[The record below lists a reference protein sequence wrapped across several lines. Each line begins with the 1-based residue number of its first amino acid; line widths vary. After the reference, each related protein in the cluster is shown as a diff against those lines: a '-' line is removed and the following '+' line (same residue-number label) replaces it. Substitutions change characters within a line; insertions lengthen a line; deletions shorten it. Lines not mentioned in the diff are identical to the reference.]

1 MYSVPG
7 LILGFMI
14 NFVCRNAAIV
24 ALFYFADYGTPID
37 LQNRT
42 IILVRMSIL
51 NRRIGS
57 LSWHLPS
64 DVLEYCTDAVSI
76 GEATQKCFESSKIKW
91 R

>member
-7 LILGFMI
+7 IILGFMI

-24 ALFYFADYGTPID
+24 ALYYFADYGTPID

-42 IILVRMSIL
+42 IILVSAEPL
-51 NRRIGS
+51 
-57 LSWHLPS
+57 
-64 DVLEYCTDAVSI
+64 TDYRDS
-76 GEATQKCFESSKIKW
+76 